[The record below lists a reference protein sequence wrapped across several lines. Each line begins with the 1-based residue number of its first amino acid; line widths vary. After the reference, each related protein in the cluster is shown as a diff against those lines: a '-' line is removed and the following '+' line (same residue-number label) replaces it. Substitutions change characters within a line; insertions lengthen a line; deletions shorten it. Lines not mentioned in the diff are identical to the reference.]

1 MKDVA
6 LSLLVLRVHSSEE
19 ASRGFENVGDAVTK
33 EARDIRN
40 PKTFKGRELGIM
52 GQTDR
57 GKKGCISIRKEKR
70 HERKKEKKGES
81 ERKRGREEN

>member
-6 LSLLVLRVHSSEE
+6 LILLVLRVHSSEV
-19 ASRGFENVGDAVTK
+19 ATRGRENVGDAVMK

-40 PKTFKGRELGIM
+40 PRTFKGRELGIM

-57 GKKGCISIRKEKR
+57 WEERCISIRKEKR
-70 HERKKEKKGES
+70 HERKRKKGES
-81 ERKRGREEN
+81 ERKRGREED